1 MLKARG
7 IDIIAADSP
16 TAFVEDTPTATL
28 VRQVLG
34 AVAQFDKAMTVAKLR
49 LARDRTRKR
58 DGKCEGRKSHAEE
71 RPEVV
76 DLVKRLHKQGMSYRA
91 IGSELAKAGHV
102 NERGK
107 PFHHKSVR
115 AMLDG

>member
-1 MLKARG
+1 
-7 IDIIAADSP
+7 
-16 TAFVEDTPTATL
+16 VEDTPTATL

-49 LARDRTRKR
+49 IARDRVRQR
-58 DGKCEGRKSHAEE
+58 NGKCEGRKSHLEE

-76 DLVKRLHKQGMSYRA
+76 DLAKRRHKQGLSYRA
-91 IGSELAKAGHV
+91 IGAELERAGHV

-115 AMLDG
+115 NAQLIGDQHAELWLELER